1 MWYKLLQR
9 YSELFPFSIELTDLI
24 CDLQQSDFDQL
35 LVNLRMDA
43 VFVKENMR
51 IMWVSEAGMV
61 ENIDQI
67 IKEYKD
73 SRKLQ
78 VKIHWSN
85 IHIQII
91 TSLCK

>member
-1 MWYKLLQR
+1 MWYKLLQG

-85 IHIQII
+85 IYPNINK
-91 TSLCK
+91 SM

>member
-1 MWYKLLQR
+1 MRYKLQCH
-9 YSELFPFSIELTDLI
+9 SELFPFSIELIDLI
-24 CDLQQSDFDQL
+24 YDLQQSDFDQL

-78 VKIHWSN
+78 VKN
-85 IHIQII
+85 TELKYIQQ
-91 TSLCK
+91 SV

>member
-1 MWYKLLQR
+1 M
-9 YSELFPFSIELTDLI
+9 
-24 CDLQQSDFDQL
+24 QQSDFDQL

-78 VKIHWSN
+78 VETHTY
-85 IHIQII
+85 HIKFVTKTHVYFVCI
-91 TSLCK
+91 C

>member
-78 VKIHWSN
+78 VKIHWCN
-85 IHIQII
+85 IYPNINK
-91 TSLCK
+91 SM